1 MHTLRRKKFEMKLSN
16 GRRLEDYSI
25 IIKIKPNDSWVTVHS
40 LKTSDGGLLDPDD
53 RLNDVADDREQIVA
67 VFEER
72 DGRSGPYGNGDGRS
86 ASPPDGTRSPV
97 QNGDHKF
104 QSFSRVDIE
113 VTGEQEHTCSLQVR
127 RGSEP
132 ALNQLCPLPQFP
144 APASRA
150 DASKRWSA
158 APIIDDEQQVGAA
171 KRKAASCDLLTP
183 PEERGE
189 PSGDERDRLPLPRLA
204 RDMNR
209 LSMQILGNSD
219 QMWRWADAADRVLI
233 AREQRGRP
241 PTGSPGSPD
250 VSMEE
255 DDRPETEPADT
266 QLVVLSDVRGPLGL
280 DVVPE
285 GDLSPS
291 RDGGV
296 LVQRVEPDGV
306 AGRDGRLRVGDRIT
320 QVNGHSLAGCNLH
333 RAQELMTMAMSQG
346 EVRLTVSRSRTQ
358 RPPPPAPVY
367 PSSTVSSRSQTPVDG
382 ISPDEKAVSR
392 VATVTPTKKV
402 PVSLSSRTQNVI
414 MTSNTR
420 KLGRRMTVSLM
431 KGTAGLGF
439 SVTTRDNPAGG
450 HAPVYVKNIL
460 PKGAAIEDGR
470 LRPGDRLLEIDGS
483 EVTGLSQ
490 QQVVQV
496 LRAVSPGQTVQLIIS
511 RHEQPDE
518 KRTEEETAQSQ
529 QKSEPSSPQEQQIK
543 RAQTPE
549 QPPPPVPSV
558 GQDKEILVFDIA
570 FDGSER
576 SALGLSVKGRT
587 TPSESGSVDTGIYI
601 KSVLREGAASRDGRL
616 QRDDQLIDVNN
627 NSLLGLSN
635 AQAMEALRRAMSQEG
650 SKPGI
655 LTLTVARRR
664 APSPGSGGQDPVT
677 GRSAVSTAGQL
688 QLPGD
693 GAAPWRTEQLDLT
706 SAGPSE
712 VTITHRR
719 APPSVEPPP
728 AGRNPV
734 VDRLTGRNNIVG
746 EAAYGAS
753 RPEPWSDGPGAS
765 VPPAPPQQ
773 QRLAPAGGGLPPSA
787 TFSPTVNM
795 PSGDTVVIETDPPSA
810 SLASLS
816 SQQSDA
822 DTDAA
827 YASQTSLE
835 QAGVGFTRD
844 QLGRQS
850 ISEKR
855 HASKDAKSTDTYQ
868 RTKRAREERE
878 AQRRQIEAELRLQ
891 EAEQRARPTGDV
903 GPSLGMKKSSSLESL
918 QTMVHELALS
928 EERDRPYPRPGN
940 AKVVRGRG
948 CNESFR
954 AAVDRSYE
962 APLGDEAAA
971 QRTAM
976 DTVDEEAAAADAD
989 DALFIRDRTVRQSS
1003 LSTGAV
1009 DGKKGK
1015 RRSGG
1020 LLKGLGSMFRFGK
1033 HRKAADG
1040 GAPAAPAPRLT
1051 AEQLRQQQ
1059 EELNRIA
1066 ARYRPDGAA
1075 ASAGLGGE
1083 SRHGAAPAQRERQ
1096 ERQERQE
1103 QGQQSQ
1109 RHGQP
1114 PPQQHRQSPP
1124 AVVGPPPPARSASR
1138 SERVQEL
1145 REQHQRRHRERQPP
1159 AGHRADTPEHQL
1171 SEAGELKPQV
1181 PPLPSHLVSDRLN
1194 NNVHREPSPGPAGP
1208 GGFWRA
1214 GPLAARGGRSSEYF
1228 RNQRPAPLS
1237 AERAALWQRSEESA
1251 GWIDQ
1256 PPDPS
1261 RRPATRTGMAEPR
1274 HTQYPLHDEGSL
1286 YSARAGRPKRW
1297 SDQVLLERLENQ
1309 FQYEA
1314 ARSGGAPCPGAIDGA
1329 APQTGTYTAYIRR
1342 DTRRQHQVYHSQR
1355 SGRPL
1360 GPDPKAGDWT
1370 AAGYFEYESVQAMM
1384 RLGGGGGGGGVS
1396 EHYSNRSLPRRH
1408 ERMRAG
1414 PHPGY
1419 PAPGLKHAVSAGP
1432 SGPRRP
1438 PHPSSLGIPTL
1449 PPGVLPQYGR
1459 AVPDVLRRGPP
1470 HRPPALSPPGSR
1482 V

>member
-72 DGRSGPYGNGDGRS
+72 DGRTGPYGNGDGRS

-219 QMWRWADAADRVLI
+219 QMWRWADAADRVLS
-233 AREQRGRP
+233 AREQRGRQP
-241 PTGSPGSPD
+241 PGSPGSPD

-346 EVRLTVSRSRTQ
+346 EVRT
-358 RPPPPAPVY
+358 
-367 PSSTVSSRSQTPVDG
+367 D
-382 ISPDEKAVSR
+382 AVSR

-431 KGTAGLGF
+431 KGAAGLGF

-529 QKSEPSSPQEQQIK
+529 QK
-543 RAQTPE
+543 TPE

-576 SALGLSVKGRT
+576 SALGMSALWGGVGRVSERQGQDDSR
-587 TPSESGSVDTGIYI
+587 PSLARFDTGIYI

-677 GRSAVSTAGQL
+677 GRSAVPTTGQH

-693 GAAPWRTEQLDLT
+693 GAAPWRTEQLDLA

-753 RPEPWSDGPGAS
+753 RPEPWSDGPGAP
-765 VPPAPPQQ
+765 VPTAPPQQQ

-827 YASQTSLE
+827 YASQ
-835 QAGVGFTRD
+835 VGK
-844 QLGRQS
+844 S

-891 EAEQRARPTGDV
+891 EAEQRARPDRSVATSAPV
-903 GPSLGMKKSSSLESL
+903 LGMKKSSSLESL

-1096 ERQERQE
+1096 ERQE

-1171 SEAGELKPQV
+1171 SEAAELKPQV

-1194 NNVHREPSPGPAGP
+1194 NNVHREPSPGPAGL

-1286 YSARAGRPKRW
+1286 YGARAGRPKRW

-1314 ARSGGAPCPGAIDGA
+1314 AS
-1329 APQTGTYTAYIRR
+1329 
-1342 DTRRQHQVYHSQR
+1342 RQHQVYHSQR

-1396 EHYSNRSLPRRH
+1396 EALLEPLAAPAPR
-1408 ERMRAG
+1408 EDEGRA
-1414 PHPGY
+1414 
-1419 PAPGLKHAVSAGP
+1419 APGL
-1432 SGPRRP
+1432 PRA
-1438 PHPSSLGIPTL
+1438 SLGIPTL